1 MDKKHCQI
9 HLCVK
14 SVCAQR
20 AEPLQIS
27 QSDKSREDE
36 NVFNESI
43 TFRIKLVTFATKL
56 FFKIAR
62 CPVSNITVATKTP
75 PAVDEQISWCFGLR
89 GVCGVLSF
97 VQPHRFPLRNTSN
110 DFS

>member
-27 QSDKSREDE
+27 QSDKSGEDE

-56 FFKIAR
+56 FFFLNRSLPRVQHHHGNKDAAR
-62 CPVSNITVATKTP
+62 C
-75 PAVDEQISWCFGLR
+75 G
-89 GVCGVLSF
+89 
-97 VQPHRFPLRNTSN
+97 
-110 DFS
+110 

>member
-27 QSDKSREDE
+27 QSDKSGEDE

-56 FFKIAR
+56 FFFFKSLVAP
-62 CPVSNITVATKTP
+62 CPTSPWQQRRRPLWMNRSAGVSGSGASV
-75 PAVDEQISWCFGLR
+75 
-89 GVCGVLSF
+89 VC
-97 VQPHRFPLRNTSN
+97 
-110 DFS
+110 

>member
-56 FFKIAR
+56 FLNRSLPRVQHHHGNKDAAR
-62 CPVSNITVATKTP
+62 C
-75 PAVDEQISWCFGLR
+75 G
-89 GVCGVLSF
+89 
-97 VQPHRFPLRNTSN
+97 
-110 DFS
+110 

>member
-27 QSDKSREDE
+27 QINPEKM
-36 NVFNESI
+36 NIIFNESI

-56 FFKIAR
+56 FF
-62 CPVSNITVATKTP
+62 
-75 PAVDEQISWCFGLR
+75 F
-89 GVCGVLSF
+89 F
-97 VQPHRFPLRNTSN
+97 F
-110 DFS
+110 F